1 MEVLEDMVK
10 SCYIHIPFCNK
21 ICNYCDFCKV
31 LYDKRFISKYLDSL
45 EKEIDHLYK
54 GEELETLYIGGG
66 TPSSLSVEELEKLF
80 IILQKFKKKKIFEF
94 SIECNFDSI
103 NFEKLLLFKKY
114 GVNRLSF
121 GLESTN
127 QEILKFLNRDFD
139 RKHAINIVNEVRKL
153 GFNNINIDLMYAF
166 PRESMEMLNKDLDFI
181 LDLDVE
187 HISTY
192 SLIIEPHTKL
202 FLDKVKNISTDID
215 FDMYKNISDK
225 LKESG
230 YIHYEISNFAKEGYY
245 SRHNLAYLV
254 VVI

>member
-1 MEVLEDMVK
+1 MW
-10 SCYIHIPFCNK
+10 
-21 ICNYCDFCKV
+21 FCKV

-45 EKEIDHLYK
+45 EKEVNTLYK

-139 RKHAINIVNEVRKL
+139 RKHAINIVNEARKL

-166 PRESMEMLNKDLDFI
+166 PKESMEMLNKDLDFI

-202 FLDKVKNISTDID
+202 FWI
-215 FDMYKNISDK
+215 K
-225 LKESG
+225 LKIYLQILILICIKIFLINWKNLDI
-230 YIHYEISNFAKEGYY
+230 YIMK
-245 SRHNLAYLV
+245 LV
-254 VVI
+254 ILLKKVTIRIIIWHIGKWRVLWIWGF